1 MKIFYIF
8 LFIVI
13 LFSQTKIA
21 FAAAC
26 TASSGSDFNCCQ
38 AGGTTSG
45 DKITLTNTSETTRKC
60 SWEADTKFEFTIIK
74 FGLFPLGGTEADIVY
89 KGASKLFNA
98 GAFGAGQTMGNFIAG
113 QVFTNGSYSALVPVL
128 GLSETVQSS
137 TAPTITYDDGGG
149 LGSDDYTCTTNS
161 VTHLQ
166 QPAEGED
173 FMCTGESATAIDND
187 GDGSTDYTLA
197 VGTFGAD
204 YGIGVGPEVCFLDED
219 NNGVVDAQ
227 RIFDSQL
234 GTFII
239 SQDSTYSIS
248 LSFNTSD
255 GVIYSVFDDAGWG
268 AESNPVACTAVDV
281 GDLDV
286 TITKE

>member
-26 TASSGSDFNCCQ
+26 SASSGSDFNCCQ

-45 DKITLTNTSETTRKC
+45 DKITLSNTSETTRKC
-60 SWEADTKFEFTIIK
+60 SWPSDTKFEFTIIK

-89 KGASKLFNA
+89 KGTSTLFNA
-98 GAFGAGQTMGNFIAG
+98 GSFDAGATMGNFIAG
-113 QVFTNGSYSALVPVL
+113 ANFPNGSYSALVPIL

-137 TAPTITYDDGGG
+137 TAPTITYD
-149 LGSDDYTCTTNS
+149 GSDRTCTNNA

-166 QPAEGED
+166 QPADGED

-197 VGTFGAD
+197 VGTFGSD

-239 SQDSTYSIS
+239 SQNSTYSIT

-286 TITKE
+286 TITKD